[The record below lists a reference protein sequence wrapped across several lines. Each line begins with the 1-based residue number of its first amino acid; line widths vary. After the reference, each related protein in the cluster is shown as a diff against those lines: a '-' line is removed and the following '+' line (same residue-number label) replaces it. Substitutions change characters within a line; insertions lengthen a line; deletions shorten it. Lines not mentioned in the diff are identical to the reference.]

1 MSEISNEFD
10 VCPVCGKTKLGYF
23 EVCDVCEWQNDRY
36 QAEHPD
42 VGGCANNMSLNQ
54 ARKHIEKAKKYTNSF
69 IKESLSGGSFYICL

>member
-1 MSEISNEFD
+1 MSEISNELD

-54 ARKHIEKAKKYTNSF
+54 AREAYRKGEK
-69 IKESLSGGSFYICL
+69 IH